1 MALLDDVKLALR
13 ISSSAF
19 DSEITDLIEAA
30 KADLQLS
37 GVKQE
42 KADDDNDP
50 LIKRAIIVYCKAN
63 FGYDNPEA
71 ERFQQSY
78 DMLKQHLS
86 LSYDYRVVNDVA
98 TS

>member
-1 MALLDDVKLALR
+1 MLESVKLALR
-13 ISSSAF
+13 VTVSDF
-19 DSEITDLIEAA
+19 DEEIQDLIDAA
-30 KADLQLS
+30 KSDLS
-37 GVKQE
+37 IAGVDIINE
-42 KADDDNDP
+42 DDP
-50 LIKRAIIVYCKAN
+50 LIRRAIITYCKAN

-86 LSYDYRVVNDVA
+86 LSYDYRVVDETA